1 MGNQK
6 LKLLWLF
13 FFLAF
18 AAVSCWAT
26 VESLVLSLNQ
36 IPKWVFW
43 IAVVGIYILTSIL
56 TKVIV
61 DCFNPDVPMDR
72 RNAKLFGS
80 ILGIMLLWLCFS
92 MPTNT
97 HTFFYRKM
105 GKDVALKELYFL
117 NTELFKLTDENLYK
131 EYYNKQWEDYVTKV
145 KSLQRDFEAQVN
157 NPQQLGHGE
166 KAEEILQQI
175 ESTLG
180 LSKGTLQRLNMV
192 GANSIKQRTIIKKYY
207 DNHINAQL
215 EIQRKEH
222 VNNLESQLKGF
233 RQEAKKVSKI
243 KGDVSTTIDEL
254 NDATLDQN
262 RVLDKAT
269 KVAQNS
275 RAMLDAKY
283 GYLIVDPA
291 YKTQKV
297 YSLDRLRSIFKVWQ
311 DYLGGEFK
319 GKNYGLIYWILL
331 SVIVD
336 LAAFLFFNLA
346 FKNEE

>member
-26 VESLVLSLNQ
+26 VESLALSLNQ

-61 DCFNPDVPMDR
+61 DCFNPDIPMDG

-145 KSLQRDFEAQVN
+145 KSKQKSFEAQVD
-157 NPQQLGHGE
+157 NPQQYGHGE

-175 ESTLG
+175 ESALG
-180 LSKGTLQRLNMV
+180 LSKGTFQRLNIV
-192 GANSIKQRTIIKKYY
+192 GANSIKQRTMIKQYY
-207 DNHINAQL
+207 DNQINAQL

-222 VNNLESQLKGF
+222 ANNLESNLKGF

-243 KGDVSTTIDEL
+243 KNDVSTTIDEL

-262 RVLDKAT
+262 QVLDKAT

-346 FKNEE
+346 FKSEE

>member
-26 VESLVLSLNQ
+26 VESLALSLNQ

-56 TKVIV
+56 TKVVV
-61 DCFNPDVPMDR
+61 DCFNPDVPMER

-105 GKDVALKELYFL
+105 GKDVALKELNFL
-117 NTELFKLTDENLYK
+117 DVELSKLTNEDLYK
-131 EYYNKQWEDYVTKV
+131 ESYNKEWEEKV
-145 KSLQRDFEAQVN
+145 NKVRSLQNAFNAQID

-175 ESTLG
+175 EDELYI
-180 LSKGTLQRLNMV
+180 KRGTLQRLNIV
-192 GANSIKQRTIIKKYY
+192 GANSVKQRTIIKKHF
-207 DNHINAQL
+207 DNQIKDQL
-215 EIQRKEH
+215 ETLRKEH
-222 VNNLESQLKGF
+222 AIRLESQLKGF
-233 RQEAKKVSKI
+233 RQEVKKVSKI
-243 KGDVSTTIDEL
+243 KGDVSATIDEL
-254 NDATLDQN
+254 NDATLNQN
-262 RVLDKAT
+262 LVLDKAT
-269 KVAQNS
+269 QVAQNS
-275 RAMLDAKY
+275 RAILDAKY
-283 GYLIVDPA
+283 GYLKTSPE

-311 DYLGGEFK
+311 DYLSGEFK
-319 GKNYGLIYWILL
+319 DKNYGLIYWILL

-346 FKNEE
+346 FKSEE